1 MTSTASFCQQPATG
15 SGSGDTALVM
25 VASGVIFL
33 FAGTGG
39 TLGPHT
45 AQSYP
50 AQNTTASIA
59 EPIQTLTNE
68 SIQEASIHA
77 AQSLAE
83 RVSEIKAAFGLSIS
97 QLAQVLQV
105 QRQTIYDWMDE
116 EAPRQVQGQNRER
129 LTAIQKLATQWNVL
143 CRWPAGKG
151 IATYEVEGSNLLAL
165 LTDDV
170 LDNKRINKAM
180 RDLSEHVTAEW
191 QRREERSVGE
201 QARRRGFQ
209 PPSQQ
214 SLRNAL
220 AGYGGTVSLT
230 HDE

>member
-1 MTSTASFCQQPATG
+1 MMHTSEWLRTG
-15 SGSGDTALVM
+15 GDFPKKTLV
-25 VASGVIFL
+25 GVCAPLLFL
-33 FAGTGG
+33 IGTGG
-39 TLGPHT
+39 DSAGASVLQQYLAQDFTTYATPASHT
-45 AQSYP
+45 K
-50 AQNTTASIA
+50 
-59 EPIQTLTNE
+59 TLTG
-68 SIQEASIHA
+68 EATST

-165 LTDDV
+165 LADDV

-191 QRREERSVGE
+191 QRWEERSVGE